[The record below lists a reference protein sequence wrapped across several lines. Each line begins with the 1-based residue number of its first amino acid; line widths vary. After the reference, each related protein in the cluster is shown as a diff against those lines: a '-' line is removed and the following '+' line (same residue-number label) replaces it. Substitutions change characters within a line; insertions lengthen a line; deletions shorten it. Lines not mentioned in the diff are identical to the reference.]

1 MPQVVV
7 GVGVGIV
14 VNPLFVAREE
24 SLGGK
29 ESAFQRK
36 TILKDLS
43 MGFIIREILWSAES
57 GLPN

>member
-14 VNPLFVAREE
+14 VHPLFVAREE

-29 ESAFQRK
+29 ESAFQRASSTK
-36 TILKDLS
+36 NNTEGPQH
-43 MGFIIREILWSAES
+43 GFYYQRNIVVS
-57 GLPN
+57 